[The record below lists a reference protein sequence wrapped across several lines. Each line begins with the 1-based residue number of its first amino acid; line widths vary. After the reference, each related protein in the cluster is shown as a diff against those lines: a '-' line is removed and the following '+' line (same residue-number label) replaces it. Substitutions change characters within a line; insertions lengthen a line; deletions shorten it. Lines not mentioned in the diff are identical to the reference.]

1 MSDFHLKHIRS
12 VLEREIAPHIDQG
25 DLESFPAADRAD
37 QLLSRSLA
45 AYALCLTADILPEL
59 AAKHV
64 TDGFHDHGID
74 AFYFDQLEHRVFV
87 VQSKWTHR
95 ADKGLK
101 ASDVRTFT
109 DGFRDLLNGD
119 FTSFNDRFKAL
130 DSELNSAIAD
140 PGATFTLILAYTGA
154 RAISRDV
161 REHMDRFL
169 ADLNDAKDTFSL
181 RVYSQA
187 ELHDAVAKRAE
198 GAPVS
203 LQELLLHEW
212 SCIREPYV
220 AYQGQVTALDVARWH
235 DQHKEKLF
243 RKNLRH
249 VIPASDV
256 NAAMAATLQA
266 EPQHFWYF
274 NNGITIIC
282 DSIKLRA
289 KGGGTSRAP
298 KSLSCTGVNI
308 VNGAQTVG
316 AIAMA
321 NAKNPESLQ
330 DAWVSV
336 RLVSLEDCPPGFA
349 EAITRATNTQNSI
362 TNRDFAALD
371 EHQRRLRRDLQLDG
385 KEYAIRTGEVDVP
398 PPPDRG
404 CTIDEATI
412 ALACE
417 RDIALAVIAKSTI
430 GRVWENTKRA
440 PYTYLFNAKLSAQH
454 LWKAVE
460 VLRAVDS
467 TLLREQAA
475 HTGRQKQAAIHGNR
489 FITHQVFKRLHAFHG
504 SFDGV
509 AKADLEGQV
518 AGLTVEA
525 LDATIAAL
533 DTKFRAAYLQMFFKS
548 REKCRDLDNEIDNPA
563 KNVLPPPGANY
574 SLPLTTTTRR
584 A

>member
-12 VLEREIAPHIDQG
+12 LLEREIVPHVPQD
-25 DLESFPAADRAD
+25 DLATFSAQDRAD
-37 QLLSRSLA
+37 HLLSRSLA
-45 AYALCLTADILPEL
+45 AYALCLAADVSPEV

-64 TDGFHDHGID
+64 TDGPQDHGID

-87 VQSKWTHR
+87 VQSKWTHK

-101 ASDVRTFT
+101 ATDARTFT
-109 DGFRDLLNGD
+109 DGVRDLLDGD
-119 FTSFNDRFKAL
+119 FTTFNDRFKSL
-130 DSELNSAIAD
+130 DAELNTAIAD
-140 PGATFTLILAYTGA
+140 VSATFSLILAYSGA
-154 RAISRDV
+154 RPLSRDV
-161 REHMDRFL
+161 QDHVGRFL

-181 RVYSQA
+181 SVYSQK

-198 GAPVS
+198 GAPVN
-203 LQELLLHEW
+203 LNEVLLHEW

-220 AYQGQVTALDVARWH
+220 AYQGQVAASEVAGWH

-243 RKNLRH
+243 RKNLRQ
-249 VIPASDV
+249 VIPGSEV
-256 NAAMAATLQA
+256 NAAMAATLES

-274 NNGITIIC
+274 NNGITILC
-282 DSIKLRA
+282 DSIKSRP

-298 KSLSCTGVNI
+298 KNLCCAGVNI

-316 AIAMA
+316 AIATA
-321 NAKNPESLQ
+321 NANNPQSVQEAL
-330 DAWVSV
+330 VSV
-336 RLVSLEDCPPGFA
+336 RLVSLEGCPTEFA

-371 EHQRRLRRDLQLDG
+371 EHQRRLRRDLRLES

-398 PPPDRG
+398 PTGDSG

-417 RDIALAVIAKSTI
+417 RDIALTVIAKSTI

-440 PYTYLFNAKLSAQH
+440 PYTHLFNVKTSAQH

-460 VLRAVDS
+460 VLRVVDAM
-467 TLLREQAA
+467 LLKEQASR
-475 HTGRQKQAAIHGNR
+475 TGRQKQTAIHGNR
-489 FITHQVFKRLHAFHG
+489 FVTHQIFKRLHFLHG
-504 SFDGV
+504 SFDGIP
-509 AKADLEGQV
+509 KADLEREV
-518 AGLTVEA
+518 AGMTIEA
-525 LDATIAAL
+525 LDNTIAAIE
-533 DTKFRAAYLQMFFKS
+533 TRFPGAYLQMFFKS
-548 REKCRDLDNEIDNPA
+548 RERCRDLDSAMESPEQNA
-563 KNVLPPPGANY
+563 LPPPGGNY
-574 SLPLTTTTRR
+574 SLALASKPPR